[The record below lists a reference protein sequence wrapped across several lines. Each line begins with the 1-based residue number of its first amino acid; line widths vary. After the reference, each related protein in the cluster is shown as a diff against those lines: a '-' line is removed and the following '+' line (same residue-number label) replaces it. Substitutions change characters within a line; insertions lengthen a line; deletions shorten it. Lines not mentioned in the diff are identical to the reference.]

1 MKGLWENILKEE
13 LVPSKHKT
21 PGGRRSAEQRGKAT
35 SPSCLN
41 RTTQPNIGLEK
52 LGKDHFPHSATC
64 SVCVSLRVR
73 QKANIR
79 AKDDTTPSNHR
90 HPSMNPI
97 SGCSKKFFRAA
108 HLASEK
114 QLCGAQPFFEA
125 DKHERALLSNN
136 AVYHSKLCNDEA
148 REGMKQEKLSRKPL
162 LMHAKE
168 RLLSW
173 AEPSPAHVG
182 AKSQRA

>member
-1 MKGLWENILKEE
+1 MKGLLENILKEE

-35 SPSCLN
+35 SPYCLN
-41 RTTQPNIGLEK
+41 RTTQPSIGLEK

-79 AKDDTTPSNHR
+79 AKDDTTHSNHR

-97 SGCSKKFFRAA
+97 SGCSKEFFRAA
-108 HLASEK
+108 LISHLRNNSVVHNHSSK
-114 QLCGAQPFFEA
+114 QTSAWEHFWATMPYITPNYVTMRRVKEW
-125 DKHERALLSNN
+125 
-136 AVYHSKLCNDEA
+136 
-148 REGMKQEKLSRKPL
+148 RK
-162 LMHAKE
+162 
-168 RLLSW
+168 
-173 AEPSPAHVG
+173 
-182 AKSQRA
+182 KSSVVNHC